1 MKRILSFATIMVAL
15 FSTLTACGTSTEV
28 KEEVSSTSVSSA
40 SVAATPSPTPT
51 PEPVPA
57 YTPDWQIE
65 PYLEAA
71 HIVGIPEDLMTMNQQ
86 YVFSHLAIQVQE
98 GGGWQF
104 LNFKTGEIFPDTALE
119 HHFFG
124 TVEGKL
130 PFFDWVTYPEDAE
143 ELNMIAQVSTQQGIG
158 LAYEGAGA
166 WNIYPPVWFDGQ
178 WLSMGT
184 DPEGLIAFD
193 NEWNVLEFP
202 DPVNMVLYIE
212 PGNTNWADPSTL
224 DYPVNGSVIWYRVTG
239 SSDRLYNGV
248 FLVNSSGERID
259 DVMYEDG
266 QPYREGVAALKL
278 NGKWGYV
285 DAAGVPFT
293 EFCYEPM
300 ISADSFSMEPTAAY
314 CANEGFIP
322 VKKDGLCGVID
333 TQGREVVPL
342 MFEDITSVYQG
353 AVWAKQDGKWGLL
366 NLPTA

>member
-1 MKRILSFATIMVAL
+1 MKRIVSFIAIMAAFCSV
-15 FSTLTACGTSTEV
+15 LTACGTSAEV

-40 SVAATPSPTPT
+40 PAAAAPSPTPT
-51 PEPVPA
+51 PELVPA

-71 HIVGIPEDLMTMNQQ
+71 HIVGLPEDLMTMNQQ
-86 YVFSHLAIQVQE
+86 HVFSHLAIQVQE

-130 PFFDWVTYPEDAE
+130 PFFDWVMNPYDTEQQ
-143 ELNMIAQVSTQQGIG
+143 NMVTQLSEQQGIS

-166 WNIYPPVWFDGQ
+166 WEIYPPIWFDEQ
-178 WLSMGT
+178 WTDTESSPLILKKYDSAYLSQA
-184 DPEGLIAFD
+184 LA
-193 NEWNVLEFP
+193 N
-202 DPVNMVLYIE
+202 PVNVVLYIE
-212 PGNTNWADPSTL
+212 PGNPDWEPALDDPYAIMYYMGDGTSKIY
-224 DYPVNGSVIWYRVTG
+224 DGA
-239 SSDRLYNGV
+239 

-300 ISADSFSMEPTAAY
+300 ISANSFSMEPTVAY

-342 MFEDITSVYQG
+342 MFEDITSVYRG